1 MSEKSQEDKQQIF
14 SAIGFAWELGYT
26 IAIPI
31 VFFALLG
38 RLLDTA
44 LGTGPL
50 FLFAGIL
57 ASILITSWLV
67 WRKARRFL

>member
-38 RLLDTA
+38 RLLDTT
-44 LGTGPL
+44 LGTGPM